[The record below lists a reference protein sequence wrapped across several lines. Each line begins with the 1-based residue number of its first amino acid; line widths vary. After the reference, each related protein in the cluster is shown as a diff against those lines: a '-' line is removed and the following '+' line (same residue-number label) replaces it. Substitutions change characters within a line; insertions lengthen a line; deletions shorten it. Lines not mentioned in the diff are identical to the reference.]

1 MHYHLLAVVH
11 LTHLASMIVLAR
23 LIVETIVPSLNQVD
37 TIIPE
42 YLRQLAEDLL
52 EKCFAQ
58 V

>member
-1 MHYHLLAVVH
+1 
-11 LTHLASMIVLAR
+11 MIVLAR